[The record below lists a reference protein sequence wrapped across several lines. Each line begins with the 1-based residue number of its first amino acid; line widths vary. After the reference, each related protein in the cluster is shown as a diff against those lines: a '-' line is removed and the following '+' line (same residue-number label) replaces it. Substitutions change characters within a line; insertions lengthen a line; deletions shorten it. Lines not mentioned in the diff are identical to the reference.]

1 MSAIVGRRTFEELE
15 QRYSASLGVLP
26 SLPEV
31 VLKAL
36 ATLQASTV
44 SLDDSSSSSSH
55 SSSSSSFRQAAP
67 NTVVRNRF
75 RNNNNN
81 GNNNN
86 SNNNSSAPTRY
97 AAKEVSMR
105 NPVSATDKLL
115 LDIRNVVN
123 KLSPANLERQQ
134 PKLADLV
141 VQYAQSLLVEQQ
153 QQQQQQQ
160 DEVLARLLFS
170 LMSVNSLQGSMF
182 ADVYASLLSLVP
194 ALGCWHL
201 WCTRD
206 ALVALPA
213 VPYAEPDV
221 DYDGFCKYTKTMD
234 QRKAATA
241 FVCALYHK
249 GVLPVVFIESMLAHF
264 VGEIQRCTTD
274 PGDTEQVDQAT
285 EHVFLLLQARQPWPA
300 EVETMVKTFA
310 DAKPKQIPGLD
321 ARSIFKYRDLYA
333 ALTK

>member
-44 SLDDSSSSSSH
+44 SLDDSSSSH

-81 GNNNN
+81 NNNDRSNNNN
-86 SNNNSSAPTRY
+86 NNNNSSAPTRY

-141 VQYAQSLLVEQQ
+141 VQYAQSLE
-153 QQQQQQQ
+153 QQQQ

-206 ALVALPA
+206 ALAALPT

-249 GVLPVVFIESMLAHF
+249 GVLPAVFIESMLAHF

-274 PGDTEQVDQAT
+274 LGDTEQVDQAT

-300 EVETMVKTFA
+300 DVETMVKTFA